1 MLILLTGRSGRT
13 AISAGRPP
21 RKQEV
26 DLDHSEFNFS
36 IIMNRFILLS
46 VAAGLLVMSC
56 KPGKEEGAGQPLNAT
71 EPPAAVSAE
80 RGAYLVTTI
89 GCADCHS
96 PKIMGEHGPI
106 PDPDRQLSGHPE
118 GEVLP
123 PYDPAE
129 VQGYALF
136 TMGLT
141 AAVGPWGTTFAANL
155 TPDETGI
162 GNWSEEQFIRA
173 MKEGQWKGLEG
184 TRKLLPPMPWV
195 NYSKLSEADLKSIF
209 IYLRTLKPVK
219 NTVPPYIP
227 PAGV

>member
-1 MLILLTGRSGRT
+1 M
-13 AISAGRPP
+13 
-21 RKQEV
+21 K
-26 DLDHSEFNFS
+26 
-36 IIMNRFILLS
+36 RFILLY
-46 VAAGLLVMSC
+46 AIAGMLAISC
-56 KPGKEEGAGQPLNAT
+56 QPGKEEAPAQTLNT
-71 EPPAAVSAE
+71 PEPTVAVSAE
-80 RGAYLVTTI
+80 RGAYLVSTI

-118 GEVLP
+118 GEALP
-123 PYDPAE
+123 PFDPAQ

-136 TMGLT
+136 NMGLT

-184 TRKLLPPMPWV
+184 TRKLLPPMPWP
-195 NYSKLSEADLKSIF
+195 NYSQLSEADLKSIF
-209 IYLRTLKPVK
+209 VYLRTLKPVR
-219 NTVPPYIP
+219 NVVPLYIP
-227 PAGV
+227 PAGA